1 MLVFENVRFIFALFI
16 LFLLIIKED
25 GQPNFFGDF
34 VALQAHYIKI
44 SISTEAVSHM
54 PCMLGRSTSF

>member
-25 GQPNFFGDF
+25 DQPNFFVNS
-34 VALQAHYIKI
+34 VALQALMHMIYI
-44 SISTEAVSHM
+44 SMVMVPSNRVTLSH
-54 PCMLGRSTSF
+54 F

>member
-25 GQPNFFGDF
+25 DQPNFFVDV

-44 SISTEAVSHM
+44 SISTEAIKPFCIALM
-54 PCMLGRSTSF
+54 P